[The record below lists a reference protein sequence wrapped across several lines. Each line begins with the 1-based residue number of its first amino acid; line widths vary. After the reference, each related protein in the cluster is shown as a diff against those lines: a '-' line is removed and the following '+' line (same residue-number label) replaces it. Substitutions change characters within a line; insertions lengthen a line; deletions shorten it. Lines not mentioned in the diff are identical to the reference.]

1 MTQLKQKYMK
11 NTTYMLIL
19 LLLAFLPSL
28 QAQRIGDLNGIYYQA
43 VAIDEYGKEIVG
55 KDVEGKPLYNKAIG
69 VRFTITK
76 GLNGTIQ
83 WEETHTTNTDAY
95 GLFSLIIGKGNRT
108 PNSTYT
114 KLLDI
119 PWIDADQFLK
129 VEISSRNDSIYR
141 LVSNQQFMSV
151 PYAFYSDDI
160 ADDAITTEKVRD
172 LEIRNQD
179 IANETIDLTAKV
191 TKVLPVKNG
200 GTGRAVLP
208 VNSLI
213 VGQGTADV
221 RPIGAATN
229 GQIPIGVTDDAPVLA
244 NIKAGKGIIV
254 TNGPGSIEISAGG
267 VSTGTLNIGT
277 ISNQQAFTS
286 PPITV
291 QGVNLGNIVVAALDT
306 DLRGCIMS
314 AYVISPNTIRVNIF
328 NASGQGVFLGNP
340 TLKIWVVQ

>member
-1 MTQLKQKYMK
+1 MK
-11 NTTYMLIL
+11 NTTYIIL
-19 LLLAFLPSL
+19 FLLSAFCQS
-28 QAQRIGDLNGIYYQA
+28 AFGQRIGDLNGIYYQA

-55 KDVEGKPLYNKAIG
+55 MDVEGKPLYNKAIG

-76 GLNGTIQ
+76 GLNGAIQ
-83 WEETHTTNTDAY
+83 WEETHTTNTDRY
-95 GLFSLIIGKGNRT
+95 GLFSLVIGKGNRT
-108 PNSTYT
+108 PNSAYA

-129 VEISSRNDSIYR
+129 VEISSRNDSVYR

-254 TNGPGSIEISAGG
+254 TGIHRDLSRWFGLRHAQHRDHQQPAGIHLGADHCPGCFVGQHHRSRPGYRPQRLHHQRLRDRTQSDPREYFQCLRTRRLPGQPGP
-267 VSTGTLNIGT
+267 
-277 ISNQQAFTS
+277 Q
-286 PPITV
+286 
-291 QGVNLGNIVVAALDT
+291 NLGGAIK
-306 DLRGCIMS
+306 
-314 AYVISPNTIRVNIF
+314 F
-328 NASGQGVFLGNP
+328 
-340 TLKIWVVQ
+340 